1 MSKFHNFF
9 ERENMTNKQFIHLAF
24 GLMILF
30 LIAACSSGTT
40 TQLAEEPP
48 APIKIK
54 VSRLPF
60 LSFAPYF
67 IADAEGYF
75 DAQGLDIEFVQFERG
90 ADAIAALIAG
100 EIDVWGG
107 ATSASIFNAMQ
118 RASLKI
124 VGGRGYF
131 PEDDCGY
138 TAFLLRSELIES
150 NRVQSAEDLA
160 GLKVVQDREGGMRD
174 YALRQLLE
182 DAGLSLEDV
191 QVVTIP
197 DEVVIDAFE
206 GEDIDLAAMG
216 EPWVARIA
224 SAGHAESW
232 LSFGQVLPDYPF
244 GIIVFGERLLQED
257 EEAGMR
263 FMDAF
268 LQGIEQ
274 YNQGKTDRNL
284 EILVD
289 MTGLERALLEAA
301 CWPSYQA
308 DGGVDL
314 QGLLDFQNWL
324 MQNGYLDATLESEQ
338 LWDGRFTG
346 VHNP

>member
-1 MSKFHNFF
+1 
-9 ERENMTNKQFIHLAF
+9 MTNKHFLRLTL
-24 GLMILF
+24 GLIILC

-40 TQLAEEPP
+40 SPSAEEPP
-48 APIKIK
+48 DPIKIK

-75 DAQGLDIEFVQFERG
+75 EAQGLDIEFVQFERG
-90 ADAIAALIAG
+90 ADAIAALING
-100 EIDVWGG
+100 DIDVWGG

-138 TAFLLRSELIES
+138 TAFLLRSELLES
-150 NRVQSAEDLA
+150 GRVESAEDLA

-174 YALRQLLE
+174 YALRRLLE
-182 DAGLSLEDV
+182 NVGLSLEDV
-191 QVVTIP
+191 GVVTIV
-197 DEVVIDAFE
+197 DEVVIDAFAE
-206 GEDIDLAAMG
+206 GDIDMAAMG

-244 GIIVFGERLLQED
+244 GIIVFGEQLLQED

-284 EILVD
+284 EILAD
-289 MTGLERALLEAA
+289 MTGLERELLETA

-308 DGGVDL
+308 DGGIDL

-324 MQNGYLDATLESEQ
+324 VQNGYLDAALEPDQ
-338 LWDGRFTG
+338 LWDSRFTG
-346 VHNP
+346 INNP